1 MRPMVNLTDN
11 DRITGPLE
19 PPAGETQLAT
29 DFPVLDAHD
38 LVVMRERAGA
48 MTELALDA
56 DYAVS
61 GLGQDTGATVT
72 LASGAQ
78 AGDKYWLAGDTIPV
92 PGVKYVYQQAFPSEE
107 TNTEIARL
115 WMAIQE
121 RRRGNGG
128 PASLSS
134 PLLMAPGE
142 TSAILPAAAARAGKQ
157 LGFDSAGNPVP
168 AEGGVWTPGSGF
180 ISVDSLDADT
190 ALTRH
195 GYTVW
200 DDGNVP
206 ARISAMDSGAPTG
219 FEYVPGSSGKRLRV
233 DHMAAYA
240 AQGHIAHVSL
250 DKRLVDRYGRP
261 FIVRGVQFLTYLFV
275 KGEYRAN
282 RWYRPGDFVIG
293 EDMTLADGTHVT
305 AGDTVTAGEAT
316 GVSKPTGYEK
326 YAWIS
331 SDYVRGELDRM
342 RRFGVNLIQIGV
354 EPAMLAVPAS
364 IQNGVTYPSSMDL
377 LDEVIYEA
385 SLRGMIVQLRNSDNE
400 SDPVIGQSFL
410 TTLASR
416 YKGRPNVWLNP
427 CNEMNCGVI
436 HNADGSTTSNPD
448 CSTPAAWGTEM
459 AGYVQAI
466 RATGYGG
473 VVVINPANYGGD
485 ISMVLSELEGST
497 VFTDDPNLVIGTHHY
512 KRDGDTDFVTARWE
526 ETETKW
532 AAGLDNRW
540 CCLVDESGSTNVP
553 WRIDPA
559 LEPDTPPPDPTEW
572 ADTERY
578 LKEYLRWVSQACRDG
593 RLFGVIAFQWGTW
606 FPQFNPPRHDK
617 NSLMKVVT
625 DPGTLSGWG
634 QIYYDYYLGQELLPL
649 PRIGVRLE
657 KVSGGVSLLP
667 AVSNVMVVA
676 GRAVAVPKG
685 GVFLSTSGLTTDV
698 ITYIYAYLIDGNRLA
713 LEAST
718 TGYVAD
724 EFTTLPRKSDDAS
737 RTLVGMVWRDG
748 SVGAVNDARHR
759 FVRSRWNEEPWRISA
774 KFSADRTRGSATLGS
789 INTEVVCEALL
800 FGGEVLD
807 CGIVAVVSPAGD
819 NTITTGLSVNSSAA
833 APHAVSDP
841 GASKKDTH
849 NVRRKVQAS
858 SDGVRTLNIWGAVSA
873 GTGTWASGSELA
885 AELV

>member
-1 MRPMVNLTDN
+1 MTVTSTKKPRTVLISQGTETSWSFQFDVEDAEYVKVRTVAEDGTETDVTSFTVDLASKSVLFGPVEAGTKVIIYRATAVTQETDLT
-11 DRITGPLE
+11 TQGPLLPGVLE
-19 PPAGETQLAT
+19 AGLDKLTHIAQELREAAGGDAGMTAA
-29 DFPVLDAHD
+29 PVLMPSGEDS
-38 LVVMRERAGA
+38 
-48 MTELALDA
+48 
-56 DYAVS
+56 VS
-61 GLGQDTGATVT
+61 
-72 LASGAQ
+72 
-78 AGDKYWLAGDTIPV
+78 
-92 PGVKYVYQQAFPSEE
+92 
-107 TNTEIARL
+107 
-115 WMAIQE
+115 
-121 RRRGNGG
+121 
-128 PASLSS
+128 
-134 PLLMAPGE
+134 
-142 TSAILPAAAARAGKQ
+142 LPTAAERAGKQ
-157 LGFDSAGNPVP
+157 LGFDSAGNPVA
-168 AEGGVWTPGSGF
+168 AEGGVWVPGSGF

-200 DDGNVP
+200 DDGNVA
-206 ARISAMDSGAPTG
+206 ARISAMDSAAPTG
-219 FEYVPGSSGKRLRV
+219 FEHVPSSNGKRLRV
-233 DHMAAYA
+233 DQMAVYA

-250 DKRLVDRYGRP
+250 DRRLVDRYGRP
-261 FIVRGVQFLTYLFV
+261 FVVRGVQFLTYLFV
-275 KGEYRAN
+275 QGGYREN

-293 EDMTLADGTHVT
+293 EEMTLDDGTHVQP
-305 AGDTVTAGEAT
+305 GDTVTAGETT

-342 RRFGVNLIQIGV
+342 RRLGVNLIQIGI
-354 EPAMLAVPAS
+354 EPAMLAVPSS

-400 SDPVIGQSFL
+400 SEPAIGQSFL
-410 TTLASR
+410 MTLASR

-427 CNEMNCGVI
+427 CNELNCGVI
-436 HNADGSTTSNPD
+436 HHEDGSTTNNPD
-448 CSTPAAWGTEM
+448 CSNPTVWGSEI

-466 RATGYGG
+466 RATGFGG

-497 VFTDDPNLVIGTHHY
+497 VFTNDPNLVVGTHHY

-526 ETETKW
+526 ETETEW
-532 AAGLDNRW
+532 EAGLDNRW
-540 CCLVDESGSTNVP
+540 CCFVDETGSTNVP

-578 LKEYLRWVSQACRDG
+578 LKEYLRWVAQACRDG
-593 RLFGVIAFQWGTW
+593 RLFGLIAFQWGTW
-606 FPQFNPPRHDK
+606 FPHFDPPRHDR

-625 DPGTLSGWG
+625 DPGVLSGWG
-634 QIYYDYYLGQELLPL
+634 QIYYDYYLAQEFLPL

-676 GRAVAVPKG
+676 GRAVAVPKD
-685 GVFLSTSGLTTDV
+685 GVFLSTSGLATDV
-698 ITYIYAYLIDGNRLA
+698 ITYIYAYCNDGNRLA

-724 EFTTLPRKSDDAS
+724 EFTALPRKSDDAS

-748 SVGAVNDARHR
+748 SVGAVNDARRR

-774 KFSADRTRGSATLGS
+774 KFSADRTRSSTSLGS

-800 FGGEVLD
+800 FDGEVLD
-807 CGIVAVVSPAGD
+807 CGIVAVVSPDGD

-833 APHAVSDP
+833 DPHAVSEP
-841 GASKKDTH
+841 GAGKKDTH
-849 NVRRKVQAS
+849 DVHRKVQAS

-873 GTGTWASGSELA
+873 GTGTWASGSELS